1 MKDFV
6 TILGIIVFAVL
17 GLISVIRYSKYLD
30 KNYTYKIE
38 SVYDKNG
45 DFSGYDVI
53 YFKIEDC
60 DICELK
66 PIVDYETIIEKETE
80 KVEFIFKVVGISKSF
95 TRSTGER
102 IITHFE
108 LGQGPI

>member
-17 GLISVIRYSKYLD
+17 GTIGIIRYSKYLD

-38 SVYDKNG
+38 SVYDENG

-60 DICELK
+60 DVCELK
-66 PIVDYETIIEKETE
+66 PIVNYETMINKGLEKP
-80 KVEFIFKVVGISKSF
+80 EFIFKVVGISKSF
-95 TRSTGER
+95 KRSTGER
-102 IITHFE
+102 IITHFD